1 MASLQV
7 VQPKRRR
14 DGIKYLVGHV
24 GGPALFEP
32 GIVVR
37 ADTRQHRQLLAAQTG
52 HPPAIACGC
61 EADVRRGQPSA
72 ARLQKLRQ
80 LVLAGGHAVIIPAA
94 QSHGAEPGSDRPRS
108 NVTCHT
114 DMKRAGGRVDAES
127 KR

>member
-14 DGIKYLVGHV
+14 DGIKHLVGHV

-32 GIVVR
+32 GVVVR
-37 ADTRQHRQLLAAQTG
+37 ADTRQHRQLLATQAG

-61 EADVRRGQPSA
+61 QADVRRGQPSA

-80 LVLAGGHAVIIPAA
+80 LVLAGRHASHYSAA
-94 QSHGAEPGSDRPRS
+94 QSHGAR
-108 NVTCHT
+108 TWF
-114 DMKRAGGRVDAES
+114 
-127 KR
+127 